1 MNKLTNIV
9 LVGLVAVP
17 VVITVAILTT
27 GEGIKN
33 VLKKNKK
40 DDSEEVA

>member
-27 GEGIKN
+27 GEGIMN
-33 VLKKNKK
+33 ILKKNKK

>member
-1 MNKLTNIV
+1 MNKLTKAV

-17 VVITVAILTT
+17 VAVTVVILTT
-27 GEGIKN
+27 GEGIMN
-33 VLKKNKK
+33 VIKKNKK